1 MLFYVDFSCEGTD
14 AVRLGH
20 RQVPYAGG
28 AGTEIHHQLTAI
40 YKNVYEECNVQNPHG
55 LLHRGCPRAC
65 YRL

>member
-1 MLFYVDFSCEGTD
+1 MYMKNVTYKIL
-14 AVRLGH
+14 
-20 RQVPYAGG
+20 G

-55 LLHRGCPRAC
+55 LLHRGYPRAC